1 MAKQK
6 SALVILNKK
15 FQALGLEKMLIPGVV
30 LPAHNPHTYALHLML
45 KSLKEHRYE
54 IEFLLPEEQYSLR
67 EEKDKLII
75 IPPWYATGDTYAHNG
90 IDCLNKAALNN
101 CDLVFM
107 NHSNCAPEL
116 LRIGSF
122 SKNESGFTSGKIDT
136 IDVVGNHPVLT
147 NGLESFL
154 KIRQNNFGKDF
165 FTYQTESNSHFIP
178 LVTKDKVN
186 LHETFISF
194 GYRNFNENSYGFLLA
209 VGFLAGNK
217 HLCDYH
223 DMLTHN
229 MLNFISAV

>member
-15 FQALGLEKMLIPGVV
+15 FQALGLERMLIPGVV
-30 LPAHNPHTYALHLML
+30 LPAHNPHTYAVHLML
-45 KSLKEHRYE
+45 KTLKEHNYE

-67 EEKDKLII
+67 TEKDKLII
-75 IPPWYATGDTYAHNG
+75 IPPWYATGDTYSYNA
-90 IDCLNKAALNN
+90 IDCLNKATLNN

-107 NHSNCAPEL
+107 NHSNCASEL
-116 LRIGSF
+116 LRVALYSE
-122 SKNESGFTSGKIDT
+122 NVSGFTSGKIDT
-136 IDVVGNHPVLT
+136 IDIVENHPVLT
-147 NGLESFL
+147 NGLESFI

-165 FTYQTESNSHFIP
+165 FTYQAESNSHFIP

-186 LHETFISF
+186 LHETFFSF
-194 GYRNFNENSYGFLLA
+194 GYRKFNENSYGFLLA

-223 DMLTHN
+223 DLIAN
-229 MLNFISAV
+229 NVFNFIDTL